1 MKKLL
6 TLFLFS
12 VLIMTFGCKEKEE
25 PPPPEPTYTIVNNGD
40 AGVTSI
46 TDVGDLE
53 PLEIVQA
60 VPSVSGASYPLSIP
74 IMFFFNDIIYLNSLE
89 DDFTVEQNGTTVGG
103 TITINEAANGYAIL
117 TFTPSEPFSPDADIT
132 ITIKKDVE
140 DDGGNG
146 LVEDYILTF
155 TTIAGSTLSFDT
167 NKSFESG
174 TTGVFFMGD
183 GAVLSGAQGSVSP
196 ADGSNFGVIT
206 SGDLLVS
213 SNSAIGGASSLMLL
227 GPINTELTSLTFQ
240 YDFASAEFNEY
251 VGSEFD
257 DIAVITVYG
266 PLNSYSVVMTS
277 VNVIGTANTQSTG
290 FAGLPDNGDNY
301 AGHTG
306 WLSKTYNFPNVG
318 TPAYIIFTVTDVSDH
333 IYSSALAVD
342 NISY

>member
-6 TLFLFS
+6 TIFLFS
-12 VLIMTFGCKEKEE
+12 VLIMTFGCKKED

-46 TDVGDLE
+46 TDVGDQV

-60 VPSVSGASYPLSIP
+60 VPSVSGASYPLSVP
-74 IMFFFNDIIYLNSLE
+74 IMFFFDDKIYLNSLE
-89 DDFTVEQNGTTVGG
+89 DDFIVEQNGTTVGG

-117 TFTPSEPFSPDADIT
+117 TFTPSQAFSADADIT

-155 TTIAGSTLSFDT
+155 TTIAGSTQSFDT

-183 GAVLSGAQGSVSP
+183 GAVLSG
-196 ADGSNFGVIT
+196 FGVIT
-206 SGDLLVS
+206 SGSQLVS

-227 GPINTELTSLTFQ
+227 GPINTALTSLTFQ
-240 YDFASAEFNEY
+240 YDFGSSEFNEY
-251 VGSEFD
+251 VGSEYD
-257 DIAVITVYG
+257 DVAVITIYG
-266 PLNSYSVVMTS
+266 PKGSYSAIITS
-277 VNVIGTANTQSTG
+277 VNLIGTNNFQNTGSGG
-290 FAGLPDNGDNY
+290 FAGLPDAGDNY
-301 AGHTG
+301 AGHTD
-306 WLSKTYNFPNVG
+306 WVSKTYSFSNVG